1 MISSC
6 THAVSCS
13 CFCCCFWLWP
23 GCCTALYSVVLCCC
37 CCLLFVA
44 RLYVALFRG
53 QNDCNSAW
61 HARTRR
67 MVISLKWPFVVCKCC
82 LLLTLLYRVSLNKYL
97 CRLSRY
103 AYLLLL
109 PLTTGCSF
117 MGRGVTQDTTF
128 ALRASRGGS
137 SCCCFLLLLV
147 LLNKD

>member
-1 MISSC
+1 MPC
-6 THAVSCS
+6 
-13 CFCCCFWLWP
+13 P
-23 GCCTALYSVVLCCC
+23 GPASASAADSGQDAVLCCAVLLLLLAVC
-37 CCLLFVA
+37 CPFVCCSLL
-44 RLYVALFRG
+44 G
-53 QNDCNSAW
+53 QNDCNSVW

-97 CRLSRY
+97 CRLT
-103 AYLLLL
+103 AYLLLLLL

-128 ALRASRGGS
+128 ALRASHGGS
-137 SCCCFLLLLV
+137 SCCCFLLLLL

>member
-6 THAVSCS
+6 THAVSWS
-13 CFCCCFWLWP
+13 CFCFCCWLWP
-23 GCCTALYSVVLCCC
+23 GCCTVLYSVVLLLLLAVCCPFVC
-37 CCLLFVA
+37 CSLL
-44 RLYVALFRG
+44 G
-53 QNDCNSAW
+53 QNDYNSVW

-97 CRLSRY
+97 CRLT
-103 AYLLLL
+103 AYLLLLLL

-128 ALRASRGGS
+128 ALRASLWGS
-137 SCCCFLLLLV
+137 SCCCFLLLLLL